1 MGSSG
6 GFAVFTL
13 ISIFMPTWSDYL
25 GLRFLQGCCAAS
37 AIAVT
42 GGLYAD
48 IFDEPRRRGQANALF
63 LCVSHPHAMQSLRNQ
78 CELIR

>member
-1 MGSSG
+1 
-6 GFAVFTL
+6 
-13 ISIFMPTWSDYL
+13 MPTWSGYL

-63 LCVSHPHAMQSLRNQ
+63 LCVSHPRAMHNLRSQ